1 MNLKYTII
9 KVVLS
14 IIIVVLAYLIYES
27 IMRPVRF
34 NKATSI
40 REAKVIAQ
48 LIDLRTS
55 QQFYKKAH
63 NKYTSSFDELIK
75 YLKTGEIPV
84 IKMVPD
90 PNDTTFTKTIYDTLG
105 YVKVADSLFH
115 KRPNFNLDSLRYI
128 PYSNGMVFEMAAGE
142 IDRGGIKVGV
152 YEIKAPYTTYMKG
165 LDRQLVINLTKSKED
180 INRYPGLKLG
190 SMEEPSTDGNWE

>member
-1 MNLKYTII
+1 MNRKYTVI

-34 NKATSI
+34 NNATSQ
-40 REAKVIAQ
+40 REEKVIAR
-48 LIDLRTS
+48 LMDLRTS

-63 NKYTSSFDELIK
+63 NKYTDNFNELIK

-84 IKMVPD
+84 IKMIPD
-90 PNDTTFTKTIYDTLG
+90 PNDTTFSKTINDTLG
-105 YVKVADSLFH
+105 YVKVADSLFQH
-115 KRPNFNLDSLRYI
+115 RVNFNPDSLRYI
-128 PYSNGMVFEMAAGE
+128 PFSNGMEFEIAAGE

-152 YEIKAPYTTYMKG
+152 YEIKAPYTTYLKG
-165 LDRQLVINLTKSKED
+165 LDRQLVVNLTKSKED
-180 INRYPGLKLG
+180 INRYPGLKVG